1 MLSVLVFLLVLSG
14 LVLLHELGHFF
25 VARIFGVKAD
35 EFGFG
40 FPPRAIGFVKDDGK
54 WKRIGRTD
62 RARYRRTIWSLNWLP
77 LGGFVRLKG
86 EVPEDAKDEDSLL
99 AKNGWQKFAILAA
112 GVTMNWIFAAVVFS
126 TGFVVGV
133 PAALDDVPDAAIV
146 TDRKVQIMDVV
157 QGTAA
162 DKAGLKPGDVLSEV
176 FEGGVVV
183 ADADMYRQLLAN
195 RSDPPVPFTLE
206 VIRNGE
212 RLTIETQAEYL
223 EQLGRPAL
231 GVALADTGIVRF
243 PAHLAVAQGVSLTT
257 RYTAMI
263 VSGFVSLL
271 GGLLNGKGASAE
283 LSGPVGIAVMTGG
296 IVKQGGWAVAQF
308 AAILSL
314 NLAVINFLPI
324 PALDGGRALFVALE
338 GIRRKKNN
346 IRTEAIVHQ
355 IGFLTLM
362 LIVLLVTIQD
372 LRRYGSTIWQ
382 GVLGLFGG

>member
-1 MLSVLVFLLVLSG
+1 MFSVIAFLVILSG
-14 LVLLHELGHFF
+14 LVLLHELGHFV
-25 VARIFGVKAD
+25 VARLFGVKAD

-40 FPPRAIGFVKDDGK
+40 FPPRAIGFVKENGK
-54 WKRIGRTD
+54 WKSVGRTD
-62 RARYRRTIWSLNWLP
+62 RTRYERTVWSLNWLP

-86 EVPEDAKDEDSLL
+86 EMPEDAQDSDSLL

-126 TGFVVGV
+126 IGFTIGV
-133 PAALDDVPDAAIV
+133 PAVLDGLPPRAVV
-146 TDRKVQIMDVV
+146 TERRVQIMDVV
-157 QGTAA
+157 PGTAA
-162 DKAGLKPGDVLSEV
+162 AHAGLQPGDELVSINDVEIPDANAARTELNARTAEDA
-176 FEGGVVV
+176 ELALVVERGTELV
-183 ADADMYRQLLAN
+183 
-195 RSDPPVPFTLE
+195 E
-206 VIRNGE
+206 IRA
-212 RLTIETQAEYL
+212 RPEYL

-231 GVALADTGIVRF
+231 GIALADTGTVRF
-243 PAHLAVAQGVSLTT
+243 PVWLAIGEGITLTA
-257 RYTAMI
+257 RYTWMI
-263 VSGFVSLL
+263 VVGFGQLIH
-271 GGLLNGKGASAE
+271 GLFNGRTSTE

-296 IVKQGGWAVAQF
+296 IVQQGGWAVAQF

-324 PALDGGRALFVALE
+324 PALDGGRAVFVLLE

-372 LRRYGSTIWQ
+372 LRRYGGTIWQ
-382 GVLGLFGG
+382 GILGLFGG